1 MQLTSEQCP
10 DRKPGT
16 APEVRELLEQ
26 LYPAMVMNI
35 ATSNV
40 DGGNI
45 TVSMFILYFPPVP
58 CSAVKPSQA
67 LRHAAKYPC
76 RCQALSM

>member
-1 MQLTSEQCP
+1 VLYLTLTDFDTQLTSGQCP

-26 LYPAMVMNI
+26 MYPAMVMNI

-45 TVSMFILYFPPVP
+45 TVSLFNVY
-58 CSAVKPSQA
+58 CS
-67 LRHAAKYPC
+67 LRTLIAM
-76 RCQALSM
+76 L